1 MKKHKLVIQRRSA
14 FNAIIILIIVA
25 SFFIVLSQICGAILP
40 KSQSIAYADEETT
53 LIDENDQSVVMLG
66 ESNIQY

>member
-25 SFFIVLSQICGAILP
+25 SFFIVLSQF
-40 KSQSIAYADEETT
+40 SIF
-53 LIDENDQSVVMLG
+53 NKFP
-66 ESNIQY
+66 NNQYVKRNFVFHKLHEQ

>member
-40 KSQSIAYADEETT
+40 KSQSIAYS
-53 LIDENDQSVVMLG
+53 IRR
-66 ESNIQY
+66 

>member
-25 SFFIVLSQICGAILP
+25 SHLGGF
-40 KSQSIAYADEETT
+40 Y
-53 LIDENDQSVVMLG
+53 VVFLNKRSYRG
-66 ESNIQY
+66 I